1 VGESAGGS
9 LPNAGTGADPST
21 THMPFPGTP
30 ASARQTI
37 RKDQLAPN
45 ARGAI
50 TIRSCGM
57 TLDVL
62 EKVDHHLA
70 DELAVEVTQE
80 MVRTD
85 STNGKEGD
93 LGRRLASSLQ
103 SLRAGRVWCEDVFD
117 GRVNTLWEID
127 SGKAGPHLLLTGHLD
142 TKPVCEGWTRD
153 PFDGAIENNRLFG
166 HGVMDM
172 KAGLGC
178 LIGGMK
184 TLIDGAV
191 PWRGKV
197 TFAAV
202 CDHMG
207 AQTGAIDLFKRHR
220 FDCCVLAELTDMQIY
235 VAHRGRYYFD
245 ISTIGRSA
253 HTCHKYRAVNAI
265 EKMLPVAEELS
276 KLKYFPQISAEM
288 KELVGGELYTAV
300 GRIYGGLFPGGPSMI
315 PDRCTIRVDTR
326 PQPGVPLE
334 EVRAVI
340 ESALEKARSRDPEI
354 RLEVKVA
361 DVKNSFMVPTD
372 AKIVV
377 CLREAWESVMGRPAK
392 FRGGSWLADTASVGH
407 LCETVIFG
415 PGGEPVYQ
423 PDESLK
429 LADMEAATRIYAL
442 TALKVLADAS

>member
-1 VGESAGGS
+1 MLADMIES
-9 LPNAGTGADPST
+9 
-21 THMPFPGTP
+21 
-30 ASARQTI
+30 
-37 RKDQLAPN
+37 
-45 ARGAI
+45 
-50 TIRSCGM
+50 
-57 TLDVL
+57 
-62 EKVDHHLA
+62 VDRHLA
-70 DELAVEVTQE
+70 QRISVRVTQE

-85 STNGKEGD
+85 STNGKEGG
-93 LGRRLASSLQ
+93 LGRQLADQLEA
-103 SLRAGRVWCEDVFD
+103 LNAGRVWCEEVFD

-127 SGKAGPHLLLTGHLD
+127 SGKPGPHLLFTGHLD

-153 PFDGAIENNRLFG
+153 PFDAAIINQRLFG

-178 LIGGMK
+178 QVGAMK
-184 TLIDGAV
+184 TLIDGRI
-191 PWRGKV
+191 PFCGKI

-207 AQTGAIDLFKRHR
+207 DQTGAIDLFKRHK
-220 FDCCVLAELTDMQIY
+220 FDYCVLGELTDMQIY

-253 HTCHKYRAVNAI
+253 HTCHKDRAINAI

-276 KLKYFPQISAEM
+276 KLKYFPKISDEM
-288 KELVGGELYTAV
+288 KELVGPELYTAV

-326 PQPGVPLE
+326 PQPGVPLD
-334 EVRAVI
+334 EVKALL
-340 ESALEKARSRDPEI
+340 EGALEKAKARDPQI
-354 RLEVKVA
+354 RLQVDVA

-372 AKIVV
+372 SRIVV
-377 CLREAWESVMGRPAK
+377 CLRDAWETVMGRPAK

-415 PGGEPVYQ
+415 PGGDPVYQ
-423 PDESLK
+423 PDESLA
-429 LADMEAATRIYAL
+429 LSDMEAATRIYAL
-442 TALKVLADAS
+442 TALKLLSES